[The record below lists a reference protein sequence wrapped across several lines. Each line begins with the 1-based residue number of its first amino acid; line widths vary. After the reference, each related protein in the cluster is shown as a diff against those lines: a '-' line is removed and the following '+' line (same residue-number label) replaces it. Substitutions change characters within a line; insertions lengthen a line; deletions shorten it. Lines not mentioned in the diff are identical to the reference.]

1 MTTEQGSPPYRLI
14 AEPRDGYV
22 HVRVTGSNTREVV
35 AAYLGE
41 IRELSGRNK
50 WTAVL
55 IEEHLAG
62 PGLDMLDVFAIVNT
76 ESARTGSGLRRIA
89 IVDTNPEH
97 DHAMM
102 KFAETA
108 AFNRGINARVF
119 RTVAAAE
126 RWLGSA
132 EGSDGH
138 HGSEGVA

>member
-1 MTTEQGSPPYRLI
+1 MTTEQGTPAYRLI

-22 HVRVTGSNTREVV
+22 HIRVTGTNSREVV

-41 IRELSGRNK
+41 IRELSGRNQ
-50 WTAVL
+50 WAAVL
-55 IEEHLAG
+55 IEEHLKG
-62 PGLDMLDVFAIVNT
+62 PGLGMLDVFGVVNT

-89 IVDTNPEH
+89 LVDTNPDH

-126 RWLGSA
+126 RWLGST
-132 EGSDGH
+132 EGSDGD